1 MGKRVEIMATYPIS
15 VYGDGALFR
24 EYFNAIAAFFG
35 TSNFSS
41 LVNLS
46 IALAF
51 FTVMYSLIMKRN
63 LMDVAK
69 WMGVFY
75 ISVYMLYT
83 PKVSVV
89 ITDRV
94 NGNMKYIVDN
104 IPFGLAVVA
113 SYTSTIGDALTQ
125 STESNFTMP
134 DYMPYHQTGMVF
146 ASRLVSAASQFEIT
160 DATFDAN
167 LQEFSHQCIFY
178 DILLNKYSINELMSA
193 PNVWNFVT
201 TNASPARAFIYN
213 GSIVTCKDGATQL
226 TKDWGS
232 VIDSAMQQYG
242 QRIYPSFTKDKAKTQ
257 MLADLPTSYRYL
269 TQLSDTARDIMQQ
282 NLMANAIQRD
292 IVGMGAKLNASAA
305 LESYAFTRA
314 QEQKRLTNQTMGDM
328 AAYWL
333 PLVKITLEA
342 VMYGSFIFVV
352 LLSVFPFGGM
362 VLRNYVYSL
371 LWIQLWAPLYAIIN
385 LMVSYHAQS
394 NCIAAADGALSLK
407 AMSGI
412 LQINSDIAGLA
423 GYLTMLVPMITTG
436 LVFGLHRTLSQVAHH
451 VGGVAQSVSSAAV
464 GEAVTGNMS
473 FGNTSLGNHNA
484 FNTSA
489 NHVDTSGRVSSGMVT
504 MQLAGGSSL
513 SVAADGSHIMDMR
526 SSLSNLATSVNF
538 ADALRSSYSQQAER
552 AYSTATSEANAYGQA
567 TNAAIRDMYDISHHL
582 NQSNSS
588 GDSWSV
594 SASGSTGQAISEND
608 RLTRDFADRHHLSYN
623 DSASVLANAYVDGK
637 LSAGVGAKFSAGSP
651 IGGPSAGVEGSLSGT
666 GGTSR
671 TAGHSS
677 STDKGSVYSEAQS
690 FIHDTNYAQ
699 NVDLVSRS
707 VRDHSFR
714 TNNEEG
720 NRLVNS
726 MGSSFDKAESARH
739 DMQSSYQ
746 EAESARQN
754 ASFAEEHAASIQVS
768 GAQRFSEWIANQP
781 GTNGQGRMGPHS
793 VEAIQKDP
801 VLAQHYANQFLD
813 QYKQEIAGNWN
824 RGLPSTKQSIQG
836 QFHSNSHHTQGS
848 SAVQAF
854 GDSQKTHI
862 QQQSNQQ
869 GLMSS
874 RFVDTS
880 AKEQTDHAL
889 INNHKQVSGEG
900 ENITQQGNK
909 QQTKVQG
916 EESRERHGGLWHDF
930 AHDIDTKKHS

>member
-1 MGKRVEIMATYPIS
+1 MAMYPIS

-35 TSNFSS
+35 TSHFSS

-46 IALAF
+46 IALAL

-63 LMDVAK
+63 LVDVAK
-69 WMGVFY
+69 WMGLLYV
-75 ISVYMLYT
+75 SVYMLYT

-94 NGNMKYIVDN
+94 NGNMKYIVAN
-104 IPFGLAVVA
+104 MPFGLAVVA

-125 STESNFTMP
+125 SVESNFTMP
-134 DYMPYHQTGMVF
+134 DYMPYNQTGMVF

-178 DILLNKYSINELMSA
+178 DILLNKYSINDLFSA
-193 PNVWNFVT
+193 ANVWNFVSS
-201 TNASPARAFIYN
+201 NASPARAFVYN
-213 GSIVTCKDGATQL
+213 GTIVTCQEGARAL
-226 TKDWGS
+226 TADWKN
-232 VIDSAMQQYG
+232 VVDAAMLQYG
-242 QRIYPSFTKDKAKTQ
+242 QRIYPGSTKDKAKAQ
-257 MLADLPTSYRYL
+257 ILADLPISYRYL
-269 TQLSDTARDIMQQ
+269 TTLSDTASNIMQQ
-282 NLMANAIQRD
+282 NLMANAIQRG
-292 IVGMGAKLNASAA
+292 IVGMGAKLNAPAA

-333 PLVKITLEA
+333 PLVKISLEA

-385 LMVSYHAQS
+385 LMVSYHAQMNS
-394 NCIAAADGALSLK
+394 TAATEGVLSLK
-407 AMSGI
+407 AMSGV
-412 LQINSDIAGLA
+412 LQINSDMSGLA
-423 GYLTMLVPMITTG
+423 GYLTMLVPMISTG

-451 VGGVAQSVSSAAV
+451 VGGVAQTVSSAAV

-473 FGNTSLGNHNA
+473 FGNTSLNNHNA

-489 NHVDTSGRVSSGMVT
+489 NHVDTSGRMASGMLT
-504 MQLAGGSSL
+504 TQMAGGSLL

-552 AYSTATSEANAYGQA
+552 AYSTANSEANVYGQS
-567 TNAAIRDMYDISHHL
+567 TSAAIRDMYDLSHHL
-582 NQSNSS
+582 NHGSSS
-588 GDSWSV
+588 GDGWSV
-594 SASGSTGQAISEND
+594 SASGAVGQAIGENE
-608 RLTRDFADRHHLSYN
+608 RLTQDFANRHHLSYN
-623 DSASVLANAYVDGK
+623 DSANVLANAYVDGK
-637 LSAGVGAKFSAGSP
+637 LSASVGGKFTAGT
-651 IGGPSAGVEGSLSGT
+651 GFVGPSGSVGGSLSGS

-671 TAGHSS
+671 TAAHNS
-677 STDKGSVYSEAQS
+677 STDKGAAFSEAQS
-690 FIHDTNYAQ
+690 FIQDTNYAQ
-699 NVDLVSRS
+699 NVDLVSRA
-707 VRDHSFR
+707 VKDHSFR

-720 NRLVNS
+720 SRLVNS
-726 MGSSFDKAESARH
+726 MGASFDKAESARQ
-739 DMQSSYQ
+739 DMQHSYQ
-746 EAESARQN
+746 EAETARQN

-768 GAQRFSEWIANQP
+768 GAQRFSEWMANQP
-781 GTNGQGRMGPHS
+781 GTNGQGRLGPHA

-813 QYKQEIAGNWN
+813 QYKQEISGDWTH
-824 RGLPSTKQSIQG
+824 GLSSTKQGIQSR
-836 QFHSNSHHTQGS
+836 FHSSNQTPSTS
-848 SAVQAF
+848 SVQTF
-854 GDSQKTHI
+854 GDANKTSI
-862 QQQSNQQ
+862 LQQSNQA
-869 GLMSS
+869 GLSDKH
-874 RFVDTS
+874 FVDQS
-880 AKEQTDHAL
+880 ARDQTDHML
-889 INNHKQVSGEG
+889 FDNKKQISSESRDIAQKGD
-900 ENITQQGNK
+900 QQ
-909 QQTKVQG
+909 QIKVKT
-916 EESRERHGGLWHDF
+916 EESRERHGNLAKDF
-930 AHDIDTKKHS
+930 FSDIDKKDYF